1 MAFRISCSVSELG
14 GGNCFLRLLLG
25 VDVGLALVE
34 GIVASLRC
42 FRDWYNLEK
51 SKQVKAF
58 RCGEY
63 DECIEKAKA
72 SAANSN
78 KKAVKYARREDA
90 SSGNG
95 EEIIG
100 LQYFQSRGMNMKY
113 NDFLGLVEKFYYL
126 SGRYDIEL
134 TIGDAVMENSFL
146 RPLGHLELDLPEA
159 PTIKAP
165 HLPLLDVDPY
175 TRYGPKAEITHLFR
189 TPESKVA
196 VEGRVQFDLLQVI
209 FTGSMEV
216 GREIM
221 HATASSNL
229 KQVSLEL
236 VGKSPLL
243 IFDDADVDKATSLA
257 LLGIVYNKM
266 DLGILFFLFH
276 TLQVLTAT
284 KIRYWRNA
292 IDSSLFKQWLHNLQS
307 EIGILADGTLAL
319 RQVLIQGVD
328 MFGKR
333 IGFLKFKADIY
344 KSFYVSI
351 FLGPVVT
358 VLMLLESDGETYA
371 VLTEQA
377 RVPTGRIILELPA
390 GMLDD
395 DKGDFVEEETGIKF
409 KLEDMVDLTA
419 FLDSSTRCRFFPSP
433 TVDYKRPTYE
443 EVENLQALLPRECNI
458 CQMQIG
464 EMVNFMDSKCSSI
477 HFLH

>member
-1 MAFRISCSVSELG
+1 
-14 GGNCFLRLLLG
+14 N
-25 VDVGLALVE
+25 
-34 GIVASLRC
+34 
-42 FRDWYNLEK
+42 WYTLEK

-95 EEIIG
+95 EEIVG

-134 TIGDAVMENSFL
+134 TVGDAVMENSFL

-165 HLPLLDVDPY
+165 RLPPLAVDPY

-189 TPESKVA
+189 TPESKVV
-196 VEGRVQFDLLQVI
+196 VEGRVQFDLLQVMQRDYKLSSYSLNSVSKSLSFN

-221 HATASSNL
+221 HAAASSNL

-243 IFDDADVDKATSLA
+243 IFDDADVDKAASLA
-257 LLGIVYNKM
+257 LLGIVYNKA
-266 DLGILFFLFH
+266 FFSSSF
-276 TLQVLTAT
+276 TPC
-284 KIRYWRNA
+284 RNA

-344 KSFYVSI
+344 KPVYVSI
-351 FLGPVVT
+351 FL
-358 VLMLLESDGETYA
+358 
-371 VLTEQA
+371 
-377 RVPTGRIILELPA
+377 
-390 GMLDD
+390 
-395 DKGDFVEEETGIKF
+395 
-409 KLEDMVDLTA
+409 
-419 FLDSSTRCRFFPSP
+419 
-433 TVDYKRPTYE
+433 
-443 EVENLQALLPRECNI
+443 
-458 CQMQIG
+458 
-464 EMVNFMDSKCSSI
+464 
-477 HFLH
+477 

>member
-1 MAFRISCSVSELG
+1 MAFRVSCSVSELG

-25 VDVGLALVE
+25 FDVGLALVE
-34 GIVASLRC
+34 GIVALLHC

-63 DECIEKAKA
+63 GECIEKAKA
-72 SAANSN
+72 STANSN

-126 SGRYDIEL
+126 SGIYDIEL
-134 TIGDAVMENSFL
+134 TVGDAVMENSFL

-165 HLPLLDVDPY
+165 RLPPLAVDPY

-196 VEGRVQFDLLQVI
+196 VEGRVQFDLLQVS

-221 HATASSNL
+221 HAAASSNL

-243 IFDDADVDKATSLA
+243 IFDDADVDKAASLA
-257 LLGIVYNKM
+257 LLGIVYNK
-266 DLGILFFLFH
+266 GEICVESSVCLFRKGMQGFL
-276 TLQVLTAT
+276 LEE
-284 KIRYWRNA
+284 
-292 IDSSLFKQWLHNLQS
+292 LFWNCLLECWMTTRVIS
-307 EIGILADGTLAL
+307 LAL
-319 RQVLIQGVD
+319 Q
-328 MFGKR
+328 
-333 IGFLKFKADIY
+333 
-344 KSFYVSI
+344 
-351 FLGPVVT
+351 
-358 VLMLLESDGETYA
+358 
-371 VLTEQA
+371 
-377 RVPTGRIILELPA
+377 
-390 GMLDD
+390 
-395 DKGDFVEEETGIKF
+395 FVEEETGIKF

-419 FLDSSTRCRFFPSP
+419 FLDSSTGCRFFPSP

-458 CQMQIG
+458 YQMQIG

>member
-1 MAFRISCSVSELG
+1 YPHRAHHIPWSFFHPCYPIRAHIPAVSSTTLAAPLASAPSPPCLLVAVTSILTVSVSA
-14 GGNCFLRLLLG
+14 NDFPRLLLG
-25 VDVGLALVE
+25 VDVCLTLVE

-58 RCGEY
+58 CCGEY

-78 KKAVKYARREDA
+78 KKAVKYAHREDA
-90 SSGNG
+90 SSG
-95 EEIIG
+95 IAPSWFIH
-100 LQYFQSRGMNMKY
+100 L
-113 NDFLGLVEKFYYL
+113 DFLGLVEKFYYL

-134 TIGDAVMENSFL
+134 TVGDAVMENSFL

-165 HLPLLDVDPY
+165 RLPPLAVDPY

-196 VEGRVQFDLLQVI
+196 IEGRVQFDLLQVS

-221 HATASSNL
+221 HAAASSNL

-243 IFDDADVDKATSLA
+243 IFDDADVDKAASLA
-257 LLGIVYNKM
+257 LLGIVYNKA
-266 DLGILFFLFH
+266 FFSSSF
-276 TLQVLTAT
+276 TPC
-284 KIRYWRNA
+284 RNA

-344 KSFYVSI
+344 KPVPSI
-351 FLGPVVT
+351 VFVRGLAVT
-358 VLMLLESDGETYA
+358 VLILLESEGETYA

-395 DKGDFVEEETGIKF
+395 DKGDFVGTAVLEEETGIKF
-409 KLEDMVDLTA
+409 KLEDIVDLTA
-419 FLDSSTRCRFFPSP
+419 FLDSSTGCRFFPSP
-433 TVDYKRPTYE
+433 
-443 EVENLQALLPRECNI
+443 
-458 CQMQIG
+458 
-464 EMVNFMDSKCSSI
+464 
-477 HFLH
+477 

>member
-1 MAFRISCSVSELG
+1 
-14 GGNCFLRLLLG
+14 
-25 VDVGLALVE
+25 
-34 GIVASLRC
+34 IVASLRC

-78 KKAVKYARREDA
+78 KKALLHPG
-90 SSGNG
+90 SFT
-95 EEIIG
+95 
-100 LQYFQSRGMNMKY
+100 LL
-113 NDFLGLVEKFYYL
+113 DFLGLVEKFYYL

-257 LLGIVYNKM
+257 LLGIVYNKA
-266 DLGILFFLFH
+266 FFSSSF
-276 TLQVLTAT
+276 TPC
-284 KIRYWRNA
+284 RNA

-344 KSFYVSI
+344 KSFYVPGI
-351 FLGPVVT
+351 VFARGPVVT

-395 DKGDFVEEETGIKF
+395 DKGDFVGTAVEEETGIKF

-433 TVDYKRPTYE
+433 
-443 EVENLQALLPRECNI
+443 
-458 CQMQIG
+458 
-464 EMVNFMDSKCSSI
+464 
-477 HFLH
+477 